1 MPCLLLIVVLAFPRV
16 ALLLLFFLSNYLER
30 AYHNV
35 LILLLGF
42 IFLPFTTLVYAY
54 MVNNNLPVVGLNL
67 LWLLLA
73 VLIDLSSLGGGGG
86 RYRRRRRA

>member
-16 ALLLLFFLSNYLER
+16 ALLLLFFLSSYLER
-30 AYHNV
+30 AYHNI

-42 IFLPFTTLVYAY
+42 IFLPLTTLVYAY
-54 MVNNNLPVVGLNL
+54 LVNNSLPIAGLNL

-73 VLIDLSSLGGGGG
+73 ALIDLGSLGGGGG
-86 RYRRRRRA
+86 KYRRRR